1 MGFQAMQFWVFAR
14 LYGAVTGI
22 LPEPRNLS
30 RFGLEAALVVAGGLL
45 LLGLGLGLVAVGQWS
60 AQEFGALAGGNVMRL
75 AIASVTAMLLGL
87 QLAFGAFFLA
97 LLGMMR
103 PAPRR

>member
-1 MGFQAMQFWVFAR
+1 VFAR
-14 LYGAVTGI
+14 AYGAVTGL
-22 LPEPRNLS
+22 LPEPRSLS
-30 RFGLEAALVVAGGLL
+30 RFGLEAAMVVAGVLL
-45 LLGLGLGLVAVGQWS
+45 LLGLGLGLVAVAQWGT
-60 AQEFGALAGGNVMRL
+60 QDFGALSGGKVMRL

-103 PAPRR
+103 PAPRS

>member
-1 MGFQAMQFWVFAR
+1 
-14 LYGAVTGI
+14 
-22 LPEPRNLS
+22 
-30 RFGLEAALVVAGGLL
+30 
-45 LLGLGLGLVAVGQWS
+45 
-60 AQEFGALAGGNVMRL
+60 MRL